1 MNDRSD
7 SLSPELLSD
16 YVDGELDE
24 PTRRGVEARVR
35 ENPVDRERLRDYQ
48 AQSETLHRAYASVLD
63 EPVPDRL
70 MEVLERSDAGEEEDA
85 ADRHAPTR
93 PVPWQWPRWGGMLS
107 GAMAAGLALAV
118 GGVAGWV
125 VRGYMIEQE
134 AQMVAREMFLQEAIK
149 SYSLYATDDS
159 SWQHAGLQSDREKF
173 GEWFQSDQELE
184 IPVPD
189 LSDDG
194 YSFVG
199 GRPLPD
205 SNGLAGQML
214 YRNEEGNTI
223 VLYFQYME
231 GSGRGDRLM
240 TSRPTEGGGSI
251 FEYNDELSAYYWTSD
266 SGKASYAVL
275 GSMGQDALA
284 SLGQRVLDQL
294 APW

>member
-1 MNDRSD
+1 MTEKSDR
-7 SLSPELLSD
+7 LPPEVLSD
-16 YVDGELDE
+16 YVAGELDE
-24 PTRRGVEARVR
+24 ATRRRVEARVR
-35 ENPVDRERLRDYQ
+35 ENPDDRERLRDYQ
-48 AQSETLHRAYASVLD
+48 GQSETLRRAYAPVLD

-70 MEVLERSDAGEEEDA
+70 MEVLARSGQGNGDDTDDQKAPVRLMAAG
-85 ADRHAPTR
+85 RR
-93 PVPWQWPRWGGMLS
+93 PRWGGMLR

-134 AQMVAREMFLQEAIK
+134 AQMVARDMFLQEAIK
-149 SYSLYATDDS
+149 SYSLYATNDS
-159 SWQHAGLQSDREKF
+159 SWQNAGLESDREKF
-173 GEWFQSDQELE
+173 GEWFRSDQEFE

-214 YRNEEGNTI
+214 YRNEDGNTI

-231 GSGRGDRLM
+231 GGGRGERLM
-240 TSRPTEGGGSI
+240 TRLPTEGGGSI

-266 SGKASYAVL
+266 SGRASYAVL
-275 GSMGQDALA
+275 GSLGQDALA
-284 SLGQRVLDQL
+284 SLGQRVLDQFN
-294 APW
+294 